1 MTELPAHDQSPV
13 RVLLADDE
21 EMIRHGVRLILR
33 HAEGI
38 EVVAEAANGED
49 AVRLVAETRPDV
61 ALVDIRMPVLDG
73 LAAIERLVALDPR
86 PQVVM
91 LTTFGD
97 EENVTRALRAGAA
110 GFLLKDDGPQEL
122 ISAVRAAA
130 AGDAVL
136 SPGVTGAVISRMLGG
151 GGGRGAGGGGAG
163 LGAGGGAR
171 GAGSGAGTSAAGGAG
186 GGFGSGPGPGAGG
199 GGGGGTSAT
208 VPRSGAGSGPAP
220 EPTTEQRIG
229 ALTQRERDVLALL
242 GQGLANREIG
252 RRLDIGA
259 GTVKTHVSAVLE
271 KTGSESRVQAALLGY
286 QAGLT
291 S

>member
-1 MTELPAHDQSPV
+1 MTDRATTPQGQPI

-38 EVVAEAANGED
+38 EVVAEATNG
-49 AVRLVAETRPDV
+49 AEAIDLAAEHHPDV

-73 LAAIERLVALDPR
+73 LAAIGPLTALDPA

-97 EENVTRALRAGAA
+97 DDNVARALQSGAT

-130 AGDAVL
+130 GGDAVL
-136 SPGVTGAVISRMLGG
+136 SPGVTGSVIKRMLQ
-151 GGGRGAGGGGAG
+151 GGGAT
-163 LGAGGGAR
+163 
-171 GAGSGAGTSAAGGAG
+171 AGSSA
-186 GGFGSGPGPGAGG
+186 
-199 GGGGGTSAT
+199 
-208 VPRSGAGSGPAP
+208 PAD
-220 EPTTEQRIG
+220 ERLAQ
-229 ALTQRERDVLALL
+229 LTGRERQVLALL
-242 GQGLANREIG
+242 GDGLPNLEIG
-252 RRLDIGA
+252 LRLGIGV
-259 GTVKTHVSAVLE
+259 GTVKTHVGSILE
-271 KTGSESRVQAALLGY
+271 KTGSGSRVQAALLAH

-291 S
+291 R